1 MDEGSFMK
9 RTDQTFLAGMAKVA
23 MVATTAI
30 AAVLTVTLTPSAQ
43 AQLVV
48 EKQGR
53 APAPNLKIKT
63 SKVPQFDLLQK
74 QVVNGKVE
82 TVRAKEIPRL
92 DLGEEA
98 RVKAA
103 GLKEITLPEIAPIQ
117 FQGAQELTPPNEIFI
132 DQYLLKEIPQVA
144 EAKVIVPTSSPRLV
158 PAAPKFVEPPAPITM
173 QPEPRT
179 LEIQEMA
186 PNRMK
191 LLQALIFL
199 EVRKN
204 YNLALGLLAELIE
217 DPELRTEASFQLALT
232 SKGLGLYSEYRHQ
245 MMKVL
250 NDNNKDWQKRA
261 VVSLA
266 QNAQSGDNTL
276 VEILDPKIEA
286 MNLEVEGIDQF
297 NINRAK
303 YYLSKN
309 DLTKALSAT
318 DSILMDS
325 PLYTDTLYLKS
336 LVLYKG
342 GQLQEAIGLQQSVLA
357 DVMEKR
363 PASEFRS
370 IVALS
375 LARMHFQASQYKEAF
390 DAFLKVDKKHPE
402 WTQAMVEQAWAQ
414 ILTSD
419 FEGAAGNMFSLHT
432 DFFKKAFNP
441 ESYVVR
447 TVGYLNLCQYGDGAK
462 VVYDMKRKYTPVI
475 EKLTAYEKAKT
486 TPIQFYDTVKQFA
499 KAVEKPEVDGL
510 PREFIFYLTRHPK
523 FLDEVEN
530 INSFEDQITK
540 YNKAT
545 LDIIKLERIY
555 LEKQNS
561 VRAKLVELRKRINA
575 TSANEQKVAL
585 EKDADQLEKALLSY
599 RIEHHIAKKARN
611 SIKDLRTAAFKR
623 IDSDKQKTLAA
634 AGGALKERFTG
645 MLNTLKTT
653 LDQAEVLQYE
663 LYSGAGEHIRYQMA
677 GGEINEKEREKLKV
691 EGEKAMTWDFRGEV
705 WEDEI
710 GHFRS
715 GLKNVCPPEETIGAL
730 DTRE

>member
-1 MDEGSFMK
+1 MK
-9 RTDQTFLAGMAKVA
+9 QATHILVLALMTSLA
-23 MVATTAI
+23 
-30 AAVLTVTLTPSAQ
+30 AQ
-43 AQLVV
+43 ADLVV
-48 EKQGR
+48 EKKGR
-53 APAPNLKIKT
+53 APAPNLKMKT
-63 SKVPQFDLLQK
+63 SKVPQFELLQK
-74 QVVNGKVE
+74 KRVNGKEE
-82 TVRAKEIPRL
+82 TVRASTIPRL
-92 DLGEEA
+92 DLGEESKL
-98 RVKAA
+98 KASA
-103 GLKEITLPEIAPIQ
+103 LGEIALPEIAPIQ
-117 FQGAQELTPPNEIFI
+117 FQGAQEITPPKEIFI

-144 EAKVIVPTSSPRLV
+144 DAKIILPVSNAANVPL
-158 PAAPKFVEPPAPITM
+158 APKFAEPLPPVMADTSPKTVEVEDMT
-173 QPEPRT
+173 
-179 LEIQEMA
+179 
-186 PNRMK
+186 PNKMK

-199 EVRKN
+199 EIRKN

-217 DPELRTEASFQLALT
+217 DPELKVEAWYQLALT

-250 NDNNKDWQKRA
+250 SEKDKDWQKRA
-261 VVSLA
+261 AISLA
-266 QNAQSGDNTL
+266 QSALSGDNAL
-276 VEILDPKIEA
+276 VEVLDPKIES
-286 MNLEVEGIDQF
+286 MELNLESIDQY

-303 YYLSKN
+303 YYLGKN
-309 DLTKALSAT
+309 DLTKALAAT

-336 LVLYKG
+336 LILYKG

-357 DVMEKR
+357 EIMEKR
-363 PASEFRS
+363 PETEFRS

-462 VVYDMKRKYTPVI
+462 VVYDMKRKYTPVV
-475 EKLTAYEKAKT
+475 EKLSAYEKNNT
-486 TPIQFYDTVKQFA
+486 SEVQYYDTVKQFA
-499 KAVEKPEVDGL
+499 KAIEKPEVNGL
-510 PREFIFYLTRHPK
+510 PREFVFYLTRHPK
-523 FLDEVEN
+523 FLDEQEN
-530 INSFEDQITK
+530 INSFEDQITR

-555 LEKQNS
+555 LEKQNG
-561 VRAKLVELRKRINA
+561 VRAKLIDLRKRINA
-575 TSANEQKVAL
+575 TSVGDKRVAL
-585 EKDADQLEKALLSY
+585 EKEADQYERTLLSY

-611 SIKDLRTAAFKR
+611 SIKELRTAALKR
-623 IDSDKQKTLAA
+623 IDVDKQKALVA
-634 AGGALKERFTG
+634 AGAALKERFTG

-677 GGEINEKEREKLKV
+677 GGEINEKERDKLKV

-730 DTRE
+730 DPRE